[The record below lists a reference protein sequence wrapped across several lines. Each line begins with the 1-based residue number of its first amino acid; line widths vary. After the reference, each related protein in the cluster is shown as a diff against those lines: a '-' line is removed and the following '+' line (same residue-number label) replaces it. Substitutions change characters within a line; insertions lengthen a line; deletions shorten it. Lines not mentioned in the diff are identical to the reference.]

1 MQQSGQPSILLIH
14 QLTPWPYLLATRLP
28 ESTKMTQGGLFGD
41 LNFAALAVARR
52 ACFDLF
58 GSFTGF

>member
-1 MQQSGQPSILLIH
+1 
-14 QLTPWPYLLATRLP
+14 
-28 ESTKMTQGGLFGD
+28 MTQGGLFGD